1 MSKWNA
7 LVIEDDLQIRH
18 FVRSTLENEDWRV
31 FEAGSMRDAERSI
44 SEIVPDLI
52 LLDLGLPD
60 GDGVHLVERLR
71 ETSDTPLIVI
81 SARTREDEKV
91 RALDA
96 GADDYL
102 TKPFGL
108 NEFLARIRV
117 IQRRLNRAQSQ
128 KAPATFAFGDIEI
141 DTVARSVRKGG
152 DTIHLTPIEYR
163 ILLALIETPGR
174 VLTHRELLRQVWG
187 PARHEQLYLVRI
199 HMSHLRG
206 KVEADPSRPRH
217 IVTEAGVGYRLI
229 E

>member
-7 LVIEDDLQIRH
+7 LLIEDDLQIRH
-18 FVRSTLENEDWRV
+18 FVRTTLEKEDWRV
-31 FEAGSMRDAERSI
+31 FEAGSMRDGERSI
-44 SEIVPDLI
+44 KDIAPDLI

-71 ETSDTPLIVI
+71 AGSNTPLIVI
-81 SARTREDEKV
+81 SARSREEEKV

-117 IQRRLNRAQSQ
+117 VQRRLNRAQSQ
-128 KAPATFAFGDIEI
+128 KAPPNFMFGDIEV
-141 DTVARSVRKGG
+141 DTVARAVRKGG
-152 DTIHLTPIEYR
+152 ELLHLTPIEYR
-163 ILLALIETPGR
+163 MLVALIETPGR

-217 IVTEAGVGYRLI
+217 IVTEAGVGYRLLD
-229 E
+229 

>member
-1 MSKWNA
+1 MHKWNA
-7 LVIEDDLQIRH
+7 LLVEDDLQIRH
-18 FVRSTLENEDWRV
+18 FVRSTLEKEDWRV
-31 FEAGSMRDAERSI
+31 FEAGSVREGERSI
-44 SEIVPDLI
+44 AEIQPDLI

-60 GDGVHLVERLR
+60 GDGVGLVERLR
-71 ETSDTPLIVI
+71 QTSDTPLIVI
-81 SARTREDEKV
+81 SARSREDEKV

-117 IQRRLNRAQSQ
+117 IKRRLDRAQQEKSV
-128 KAPATFAFGDIEI
+128 APFTFGDVEV
-141 DTVARSVRKGG
+141 DTAARSVQKAGVA
-152 DTIHLTPIEYR
+152 IHLTPIEYR
-163 ILLALIETPGR
+163 MLLALIETPGR

-206 KVEADPSRPRH
+206 KVEADPSRPKH
-217 IVTEAGVGYRLI
+217 IVTEAGVGYRLV